1 MNYTVTEMSSRVNNL
16 SKNSVE
22 NLLEIGNIFFESK
35 TNFTTSDYNEFL
47 KETHYVEKSSTIRK
61 WELIGKSYL
70 KLKEISD
77 RLPPVFTTLYFLSK
91 LSDEEF
97 NTVITGEVLKP
108 SVTTEEIETSL
119 YKSSIKSKSVPK
131 IVIEFNESVSFGV
144 VKEIDDLLQGYSNF
158 IEIKKNDEVKEYI
171 SMSNNV
177 STLET
182 TETY

>member
-1 MNYTVTEMSSRVNNL
+1 MNYNVTEMSSRVNNL

-22 NLLEIGNIFFESK
+22 NLLEIGSIFFESK
-35 TNFTTSDYNEFL
+35 TNFTTTDYKEFL

-70 KLKEISD
+70 KLREISD

-97 NTVITGEVLKP
+97 NSVVTSNVLTP
-108 SVTTEEIETSL
+108 SVTTEEIENL
-119 YKSSIKSKSVPK
+119 LNKSSVKSKSVPK

-144 VKEIDDLLQGYSNF
+144 VKEIDDLLQGYTNF

-177 STLET
+177 TTLET